1 MYRLI
6 ILGSSIIT
14 VPLLCF
20 NVAVMF
26 RASPPSNS
34 LPMMFLTLKVTFTV
48 VDVLEEKRTG

>member
-6 ILGSSIIT
+6 ILGSSIIID
-14 VPLLCF
+14 PLLCF
-20 NVAVMF
+20 NVAMMF

-34 LPMMFLTLKVTFTV
+34 LPIMFLTLKVTFTV